1 LESGQPMKCIS
12 CGAPRTGSSFPQN
25 CDYCGSLHTVSLAYE
40 SSLFDNT
47 VKQALRDKL
56 ETSSNLL
63 ADVDAQV
70 SLIILYLLDDLT
82 DLAKLH
88 LEELMK
94 SNPREPKLFILRAAT
109 LLNERGLKRSRLSAV
124 EEAVSLI
131 NLAAATGGEN
141 TANDVAEITNLI
153 HNGYYKKNSINPNSK
168 LSGLLEK
175 VGVRDPKVDSILSS
189 IIDR

>member
-1 LESGQPMKCIS
+1 
-12 CGAPRTGSSFPQN
+12 
-25 CDYCGSLHTVSLAYE
+25 LAYE